1 MSRKKRQCSAQKGTE
16 TAPAAF
22 GIVSSVCLP
31 SVIYLSL
38 KLLTWA
44 TENSH
49 LKSLLTFISVKN
61 SLHSRSSQSRSSS
74 VGLLLGCQCFK
85 PLGHT
90 CASGP
95 GQQWSDTI
103 TIWWLQSS
111 QHKMSCWS
119 HSSSW
124 WADVHEERG
133 KKKHCHCNWY
143 GLAPWLEALTVSQKL
158 NTLGCK
164 GVENFFS
171 IPKASRVVLM
181 HFGRTNWGSSPGCC
195 LFCERK
201 EEFSF

>member
-1 MSRKKRQCSAQKGTE
+1 MSRKNRQCSAQKGTG

-49 LKSLLTFISVKN
+49 LKSLLTFISVKD
-61 SLHSRSSQSRSSS
+61 SLHPRSSQPRSSS
-74 VGLLLGCQCFK
+74 VGLLLGCQSFK

-90 CASGP
+90 CASGQVSSDQIPLPSDGCKAASTKWAAGLIPVP
-95 GQQWSDTI
+95 GGQ
-103 TIWWLQSS
+103 
-111 QHKMSCWS
+111 MSMKR
-119 HSSSW
+119 
-124 WADVHEERG
+124 EE
-133 KKKHCHCNWY
+133 KKK
-143 GLAPWLEALTVSQKL
+143 ALPLQLIWFSTLVGSL
-158 NTLGCK
+158 NSEPETEHF
-164 GVENFFS
+164 GVQRGGKFFS
-171 IPKASRVVLM
+171 ILKASRVVLM

-195 LFCERK
+195 LFRERK